1 MDIEEIKRHYEKLKS
16 LRNKELSD
24 EEIEKVYLNE
34 LYVLFLMGAFKEL
47 RNELERLEKFKD
59 KPLHRNLTILL
70 MISDGKFNEAE
81 ALIKKEL
88 SRNDQNYRV
97 QLVWQENL
105 AAVYINNGNI
115 NGYKA
120 AISAI
125 EDLAFEH
132 DTYDSKAFDYLME
145 FYDTYNLEDKAQTAI
160 TAIKKVSKKDI
171 QQYGEYSNVIYKH
184 YLRKKDYVTCRK
196 LLNEFIK
203 EESTEKDQD
212 KRKIFEIL
220 SLRDRLQLNYEWQK
234 YSNDLFDRRK
244 DFINSS
250 PDVYFSLLSTAL
262 FIFQQ
267 AYEFYHLTYDEN
279 KTKTLIEDIVANAKP
294 NIEFLDKTLNEL
306 DDNFLY
312 VKVNIL
318 YKKVEYCRLKEAQE
332 DHPTKYLSNKI
343 EYLSQIIDLC
353 KKNTEWHELLHFIN
367 VSIDEIVTMVE
378 DMDIIKYNPD
388 YTGVYNEYLT
398 KKKDYLNAAKEQ
410 LSIMMNLLYK
420 TGMTRNNSY
429 YILYAAYNYLRLGNS
444 KEAITLFKVYK
455 NLGVDI
461 NQYPI
466 STKNVYRELDG
477 LVNNK
482 DVRNIKDL
490 KSSVVHD
497 EIKRMTELVE
507 SNNIGTAMRICNYLA
522 DKLNLESGVLPE
534 EIAPEVV
541 MIFLNFQAFLYMHTN
556 NLKSALAITKLY
568 NRLSTTCITT
578 TSTDGDHI
586 LLSSQALEATGRKEE
601 ALECINE
608 GIQKYKAAENH
619 ILLAQLYNYKGK
631 IETVLNPD
639 AHVNSL
645 CESLG
650 EAEKVG
656 NKNLIANIYENLGYL
671 FNNQGLPALGMSFFR
686 KCCAIFSKPI
696 RNQNWLRSY
705 ILQAESYH
713 CMEIKAVNEK
723 RTEKAKYYS
732 ERVLR
737 MFNSMSRDELNERNK
752 ALYDSLKGEYTHD
765 KSLLNSALNFYISAG
780 ANDKVAYL
788 EKVLNSIEKVK
799 DGS

>member
-267 AYEFYHLTYDEN
+267 AYEFYH
-279 KTKTLIEDIVANAKP
+279 
-294 NIEFLDKTLNEL
+294 
-306 DDNFLY
+306 
-312 VKVNIL
+312 
-318 YKKVEYCRLKEAQE
+318 
-332 DHPTKYLSNKI
+332 
-343 EYLSQIIDLC
+343 
-353 KKNTEWHELLHFIN
+353 
-367 VSIDEIVTMVE
+367 
-378 DMDIIKYNPD
+378 
-388 YTGVYNEYLT
+388 
-398 KKKDYLNAAKEQ
+398 
-410 LSIMMNLLYK
+410 
-420 TGMTRNNSY
+420 
-429 YILYAAYNYLRLGNS
+429 
-444 KEAITLFKVYK
+444 
-455 NLGVDI
+455 
-461 NQYPI
+461 
-466 STKNVYRELDG
+466 
-477 LVNNK
+477 
-482 DVRNIKDL
+482 
-490 KSSVVHD
+490 
-497 EIKRMTELVE
+497 
-507 SNNIGTAMRICNYLA
+507 
-522 DKLNLESGVLPE
+522 
-534 EIAPEVV
+534 
-541 MIFLNFQAFLYMHTN
+541 
-556 NLKSALAITKLY
+556 
-568 NRLSTTCITT
+568 
-578 TSTDGDHI
+578 
-586 LLSSQALEATGRKEE
+586 
-601 ALECINE
+601 
-608 GIQKYKAAENH
+608 
-619 ILLAQLYNYKGK
+619 
-631 IETVLNPD
+631 
-639 AHVNSL
+639 
-645 CESLG
+645 
-650 EAEKVG
+650 
-656 NKNLIANIYENLGYL
+656 
-671 FNNQGLPALGMSFFR
+671 
-686 KCCAIFSKPI
+686 
-696 RNQNWLRSY
+696 
-705 ILQAESYH
+705 
-713 CMEIKAVNEK
+713 
-723 RTEKAKYYS
+723 
-732 ERVLR
+732 
-737 MFNSMSRDELNERNK
+737 
-752 ALYDSLKGEYTHD
+752 
-765 KSLLNSALNFYISAG
+765 
-780 ANDKVAYL
+780 
-788 EKVLNSIEKVK
+788 
-799 DGS
+799 